1 MYCFF
6 QSVESVEPS
15 MDLLGLCGDPL
26 KIRFLPA
33 ADSALELGVSVR
45 DLFLDSF
52 ILKGNT
58 VALR

>member
-1 MYCFF
+1 
-6 QSVESVEPS
+6 